1 MRRKALRNTS
11 EEHAKITDVISK
23 YAIHNPTVGFSL
35 KKQGGNLACVRTP
48 SKSTV
53 LDNIKAIHGP
63 TIAKELL
70 EVNLEDTQYAFKL
83 HGYVSNANY
92 SVKKCTLLLFINHR
106 LVDSAALRKALDAVY
121 VNYLPKDKHPF
132 MYMSL
137 ELNPLNI
144 DVNVHPTKHEV
155 KFLYEDSIIE
165 AIQKAVETTLLGSNE
180 SRQYYTQ
187 SLIPKMLSASAEC
200 PVGGM
205 CILFSSFSSFSFF
218 FLIWKLFESGNW
230 KMVLHKKDGSWSF

>member
-1 MRRKALRNTS
+1 MK
-11 EEHAKITDVISK
+11 H
-23 YAIHNPTVGFSL
+23 
-35 KKQGGNLACVRTP
+35 
-48 SKSTV
+48 
-53 LDNIKAIHGP
+53 
-63 TIAKELL
+63 
-70 EVNLEDTQYAFKL
+70 EDAQYAFKL

-92 SVKKCTLLLFINHR
+92 SIKKCTLLLFINHR
-106 LVDSAALRKALDAVY
+106 LVESTALRKALDAVY

-165 AIQKAVETTLLGSNE
+165 AIQKVVETTLLGSNE

-187 SLIPKMLSASAEC
+187 SLIPKMLSAAVEC
-200 PVGGM
+200 PVSGM
-205 CILFSSFSSFSFF
+205 
-218 FLIWKLFESGNW
+218 FLIHHTYFNSVNTLKNFILDISHLAF
-230 KMVLHKKDGSWSF
+230 V